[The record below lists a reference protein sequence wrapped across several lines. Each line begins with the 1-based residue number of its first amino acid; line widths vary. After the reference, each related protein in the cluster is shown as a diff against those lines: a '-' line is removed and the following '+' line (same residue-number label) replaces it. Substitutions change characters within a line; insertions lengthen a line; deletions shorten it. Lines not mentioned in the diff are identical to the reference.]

1 MKEYNEQVVETL
13 DDAGCIIANKN
24 IIIDNL
30 QARIAELEGDVA
42 IERASRKYWEDAYS
56 EWINTDKAAQGL
68 IAKDERIAELEAE
81 NARLK
86 AECDDIKQVQFPRKL
101 EAVAVGWKKQLAAEQ
116 LNNKLLRDALQE
128 YIDEHEECQDADD
141 WMAMMCSM
149 EAHHTADEAISQPS
163 DTSALDSFV
172 AEKVKEIIESHAP
185 EGRNVTNA
193 QHVEMRHKFV
203 EQIATLTRQ
212 RDLAVEALED
222 VRKELQQSN
231 DRLNEEREIWDRV
244 MGDAADKFAH
254 LEREIDDCLYVL
266 DALWDK
272 QCDKIV
278 TQKWAGILIR
288 NKRGIGAS
296 SAEDSSEQTTA

>member
-1 MKEYNEQVVETL
+1 MAPKTDVIEQLRERV
-13 DDAGCIIANKN
+13 
-24 IIIDNL
+24 
-30 QARIAELEGDVA
+30 RELE
-42 IERASRKYWEDAYS
+42 E
-56 EWINTDKAAQGL
+56 
-68 IAKDERIAELEAE
+68 E
-81 NARLK
+81 NARLNGVIESNIDDGINKIMAMSDEQVSALAGFGGSNPEDK
-86 AECDDIKQVQFPRKL
+86 ATIARQCMDIAMLRVD
-101 EAVAVGWKKQLAAEQ
+101 LAASQEYAEQ
-116 LNNKLLRDALQE
+116 LREALEQITKQMFTSYKAKNGRDCYIEDDSGELCYIVPHEPIITAQAAL
-128 YIDEHEECQDADD
+128 
-141 WMAMMCSM
+141 S
-149 EAHHTADEAISQPS
+149 TPR
-163 DTSALDSFV
+163 DTNALDAYV
-172 AEKVKEIIESHAP
+172 AEKVLHIQEEHADLCRMNAEATSLAKE
-185 EGRNVTNA
+185 
-193 QHVEMRHKFV
+193 
-203 EQIATLTRQ
+203 LTRQ

-278 TQKWAGILIR
+278 TQKWAEILIR

>member
-81 NARLK
+81 NERLK
-86 AECDDIKQVQFPRKL
+86 VENRDSC
-101 EAVAVGWKKQLAAEQ
+101 VGLNDYYGKQLAASQ
-116 LNNKLLRDALQE
+116 LSETQLREALQT

-149 EAHHTADEAISQPS
+149 EAHHTADEALSQPS
-163 DTSALDSFV
+163 DTSALDTFV
-172 AEKVKEIIESHAP
+172 AEKVKEA
-185 EGRNVTNA
+185 
-193 QHVEMRHKFV
+193 MK
-203 EQIATLTRQ
+203 
-212 RDLAVEALED
+212 
-222 VRKELQQSN
+222 
-231 DRLNEEREIWDRV
+231 
-244 MGDAADKFAH
+244 
-254 LEREIDDCLYVL
+254 
-266 DALWDK
+266 
-272 QCDKIV
+272 
-278 TQKWAGILIR
+278 
-288 NKRGIGAS
+288 
-296 SAEDSSEQTTA
+296 

>member
-81 NARLK
+81 NERLK
-86 AECDDIKQVQFPRKL
+86 VENRDSC
-101 EAVAVGWKKQLAAEQ
+101 VGLNDYYGKQLAASQ
-116 LNNKLLRDALQE
+116 LSETQLREALQT

-149 EAHHTADEAISQPS
+149 EAHHAADKALSQPS
-163 DTSALDSFV
+163 DTSSLDSFV
-172 AEKVKEIIESHAP
+172 AEEVKELDEANEHHRQLARVSRDN
-185 EGRNVTNA
+185 EL
-193 QHVEMRHKFV
+193 K
-203 EQIATLTRQ
+203 ATKQ

-244 MGDAADKFAH
+244 MGDGVKK
-254 LEREIDDCLYVL
+254 LERLELELDDCLYVL
-266 DALWDK
+266 ESLWDK
-272 QCDKIV
+272 TCNKEV
-278 TQKWAGILIR
+278 TEKWAGILIR

-296 SAEDSSEQTTA
+296 SAEDSSEQTKA